1 MCVVN
6 SEKDD
11 SVAFVNYLKGMKKI
25 YTYNDYRVF
34 LRDYYG
40 HMKKSTS
47 FFSYR
52 YFSSKAD
59 IKSPV
64 FLKQVIE
71 GKRNLTANTTEKFI
85 KALNLSE
92 KEETFF
98 RYLVRF
104 NQAKTSEEKQEH
116 YAVLISM
123 NEYVVENKLGVEQY
137 TYFDRWYYA
146 AIRELVTLFNFNDN
160 YEKLA
165 QSLQPSITPKQARE
179 AVSLLLSLSLVYKDE
194 EGRYHQSDSSITGG
208 SDILNAARR
217 KHNSD
222 MVERALYANREIS
235 PQERNISGVTM
246 GISPGCYDMIVAE
259 VQNFKERVKTIVS
272 GDLDSSRVYQLNVQ
286 LFPLSEHIPTEEETH
301 DE

>member
-1 MCVVN
+1 MKKLTKYPVVTI
-6 SEKDD
+6 
-11 SVAFVNYLKGMKKI
+11 LIGMKKI
-25 YTYNDYRVF
+25 YTYNDYRF
-34 LRDYYG
+34 YLRDYYE

-85 KALNLSE
+85 KALNLSD

-123 NEYVVENKLGVEQY
+123 NEYVVENKLRVEQY

-146 AIRELVTLFNFNDN
+146 AIRELVTLFDFKDN
-160 YEKLA
+160 HELLA
-165 QSLQPSITPKQARE
+165 QMLRPSITTKQARD
-179 AVSLLLSLSLVYKDE
+179 AVSLLLSLSLIYKDT
-194 EGRYHQSDSSITGG
+194 EGRYRQSDSAITGG
-208 SDILNAARR
+208 TDILNAVRR

-235 PQERNISGVTM
+235 PSERNVSGVTM
-246 GISPGCYDMIVAE
+246 GVSSGCYDMIVAE
-259 VQNFKERVKTIVS
+259 IQNFKERVKTIVS
-272 GDLDSSRVYQLNVQ
+272 GDLNSSRVYQLNVQ
-286 LFPLSEHIPTEEETH
+286 LFPLSEQVPT
-301 DE
+301 DEGLKHE

>member
-1 MCVVN
+1 
-6 SEKDD
+6 
-11 SVAFVNYLKGMKKI
+11 MKK
-25 YTYNDYRVF
+25 N
-34 LRDYYG
+34 
-40 HMKKSTS
+40 TS

-85 KALNLSE
+85 KALNLSD

-104 NQAKTSEEKQEH
+104 NQAKTAEEKQEH

-123 NEYVVENKLGVEQY
+123 NEYVVENKLGVDQY

-146 AIRELVTLFNFNDN
+146 AIRELITLGNFNDDH
-160 YEKLA
+160 ELLA
-165 QSLQPSITPKQARE
+165 QTLQPAITTKQARD
-179 AVSLLLSLSLVYKDE
+179 AVQLLLGLSLIYKDE
-194 EGRYHQSDSSITGG
+194 DGRYYQSDRSITGG
-208 SDILNAARR
+208 TDILNAARR

-235 PQERNISGVTM
+235 PSERNVSGVTM

-259 VQNFKERVKTIVS
+259 IQNFKERVKTIVS

-286 LFPLSEHIPTEEETH
+286 LFPLSEHIPA
-301 DE
+301 DEGSNDE